1 MFCIKHTEFYNK
13 VIFDVNNCIFS
24 AGVSRPSKS
33 IINCEL
39 YKNYSR
45 LNLDIFN
52 EFSSINNKK
61 NYYLLKEIISVFKL
75 EVYDIDSLS
84 ISFDTIIV
92 NEFEKENKN
101 LIFCFDNDISLR
113 NILCNFNEII
123 KELNKGDDLIINFH
137 NLFIY
142 PAVELLSIISSL
154 FNKVKV
160 YYCKLIKQNIIYCK
174 NYCNESNE
182 SNESNKKNTLDFIN
196 KVLQNWNKN
205 SHIRQFGIF
214 INESLLNKIK
224 IYNNFIF
231 DYYIELNN
239 NFSISTIE
247 DKEYFLKNYIKKI
260 SNVSNVSSGSS
271 GSSGSNVISL
281 FNCNHDI
288 VEFNLMKCYICK
300 KCNDLFQIY

>member
-1 MFCIKHTEFYNK
+1 MFSIKHIEINEKRKY
-13 VIFDVNNCIFS
+13 DVNNCIFS
-24 AGVSRPSKS
+24 TSLSRPSKS
-33 IINCEL
+33 VINCDL
-39 YKNYSR
+39 YKNYSK

-75 EVYDIDSLS
+75 EVYDINTLS
-84 ISFDTIIV
+84 ISFDTIII
-92 NEFEKENKN
+92 NEFEKESKN
-101 LIFCFDNDISLR
+101 LIFCFDNDTSLR
-113 NILCNFNEII
+113 NILYNISEII
-123 KELNKGDDLIINFH
+123 KELNNGDDLIINFH

-142 PAVELLSIISSL
+142 PAVELLIIISGL

-174 NYCNESNE
+174 NYCNNSNDSNDSNTSNE
-182 SNESNKKNTLDFIN
+182 SSITIVSFIN

-205 SHIRQFGIF
+205 SHIRQFGMF
-214 INESLLNKIK
+214 INESLLSKVK
-224 IYNNFIF
+224 KYNNFIF

-247 DKEYFLKNYIKKI
+247 DKEYFLKNYIKKF
-260 SNVSNVSSGSS
+260 SNVSNL
-271 GSSGSNVISL
+271 SNASNL

-288 VEFNLMKCYICK
+288 VEFNLMKCFVCK

>member
-1 MFCIKHTEFYNK
+1 MFSIKQTELGNQTL
-13 VIFDVNNCIFS
+13 FDVNNCIFS
-24 AGVSRPSKS
+24 TGLSRPSKS
-33 IINCEL
+33 VINCDL

-52 EFSSINNKK
+52 EFSSINNKR

-75 EVYDIDSLS
+75 EVYDINTLS
-84 ISFDTIIV
+84 ISFDTIII

-113 NILCNFNEII
+113 NILYNFSEII
-123 KELNKGDDLIINFH
+123 KELNNGDDLIINFH

-142 PAVELLSIISSL
+142 PAVELLIIIGSL
-154 FNKVKV
+154 FNKVKI

-174 NYCNESNE
+174 NYCNNGNE
-182 SNESNKKNTLDFIN
+182 NSISIVTFIN

-214 INESLLNKIK
+214 INESLLSKVK
-224 IYNNFIF
+224 KYNNFIF

-247 DKEYFLKNYIKKI
+247 DKEYFLKNYVKKFSNTSNA
-260 SNVSNVSSGSS
+260 SNVSNVSNA
-271 GSSGSNVISL
+271 SNVSNL

-288 VEFNLMKCYICK
+288 VEFNLMKCFVCK
-300 KCNDLFQIY
+300 KCNDLFKIY

>member
-1 MFCIKHTEFYNK
+1 MFSIKYFEINEVKYD
-13 VIFDVNNCIFS
+13 INNCIFS

-33 IINCEL
+33 IINCDL

-45 LNLDIFN
+45 LNLDIFD
-52 EFSSINNKK
+52 EFSSINHKK
-61 NYYLLKEIISVFKL
+61 NYYLLKEIISIFKL

-101 LIFCFDNDISLR
+101 LIFCFDNDTSLH
-113 NILCNFNEII
+113 NILYNISEII
-123 KELNKGDDLIINFH
+123 KEINNGDDLIINFH

-142 PAVELLSIISSL
+142 PAVELLIIISSL
-154 FNKVKV
+154 FKKVKV

-174 NYCNESNE
+174 NFCNESNE
-182 SNESNKKNTLDFIN
+182 SLKFIN
-196 KVLQNWNKN
+196 IVLKNWNIN
-205 SHIRQFGIF
+205 SNIRQFGIF
-214 INESLLNKIK
+214 INESILNKVK
-224 IYNNFIF
+224 KYNNFIF
-231 DYYIELNN
+231 EYYIELNN

-247 DKEYFLKNYIKKI
+247 DKEYFLKNYIKKF
-260 SNVSNVSSGSS
+260 SNVSNI
-271 GSSGSNVISL
+271 SNASNL

-288 VEFNLMKCYICK
+288 VEFNLMKCFVCK

>member
-1 MFCIKHTEFYNK
+1 MFSIKHIEINEKRKY
-13 VIFDVNNCIFS
+13 DVNNCIFS
-24 AGVSRPSKS
+24 TSLSRPSKS
-33 IINCEL
+33 VINCDL
-39 YKNYSR
+39 YKNYSK

-75 EVYDIDSLS
+75 EVYDINTLS
-84 ISFDTIIV
+84 ISFDTIII
-92 NEFEKENKN
+92 NEFEKESKN
-101 LIFCFDNDISLR
+101 LIFCFDNDTSLR
-113 NILCNFNEII
+113 NILYNISEII
-123 KELNKGDDLIINFH
+123 KELNNGDDLIINFH

-142 PAVELLSIISSL
+142 PAVELLIIISGL

-174 NYCNESNE
+174 NYCNNSNDSNTSNE
-182 SNESNKKNTLDFIN
+182 SSITIVSFIN

-205 SHIRQFGIF
+205 SHIRQFGMF
-214 INESLLNKIK
+214 INESLLSKVK
-224 IYNNFIF
+224 KYNNFIF

-247 DKEYFLKNYIKKI
+247 DKEYFLKNYIKKFSNVNNI
-260 SNVSNVSSGSS
+260 SNASN
-271 GSSGSNVISL
+271 L

-288 VEFNLMKCYICK
+288 VEFNLMKCFVCK